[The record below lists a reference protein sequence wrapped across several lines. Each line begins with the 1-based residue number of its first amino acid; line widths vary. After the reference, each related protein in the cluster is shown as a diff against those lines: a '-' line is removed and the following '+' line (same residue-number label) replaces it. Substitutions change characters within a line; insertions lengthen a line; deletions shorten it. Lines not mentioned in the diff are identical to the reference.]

1 MPLNLAEFHK
11 AYTIAKVCGLERQ
24 RHYLGTLG
32 FTAGSTVEVLSEL
45 HGYFVVLIKESK
57 IGIEKRL
64 AQNVI
69 LVAE

>member
-24 RHYLGTLG
+24 KHYLETLG

-45 HGYFVVLIKESK
+45 HG
-57 IGIEKRL
+57 
-64 AQNVI
+64 
-69 LVAE
+69 

>member
-11 AYTIAKVCGLERQ
+11 VYTIAKVCGLEKQ
-24 RHYLGTLG
+24 KHYLETLG
-32 FTAGSTVEVLSEL
+32 FTAGSKVEVLSAF
-45 HGYFVVLIKESK
+45 HGYFIVLIRESK